1 MDMTYLE
8 DCLMAF
14 VSWPVNKVSFEN
26 PSARHHSTST
36 DIPSRSKSAVGKTS
50 AETSASKS
58 SRSGSESL
66 IETVTRPSSPVKK
79 SIPDSQSPIRKSQV
93 STLFYFG
100 LVISVKSSDFC
111 FML

>member
-14 VSWPVNKVSFEN
+14 VSWPVNKVRFEN
-26 PSARHHSTST
+26 PSARQHSAST
-36 DIPSRSKSAVGKTS
+36 DIPSGSKAVVGTKS
-50 AETSASKS
+50 AETSASKPDS
-58 SRSGSESL
+58 QSPM
-66 IETVTRPSSPVKK
+66 ETATRPSSPVKK

-100 LVISVKSSDFC
+100 LLISVKSSNFC